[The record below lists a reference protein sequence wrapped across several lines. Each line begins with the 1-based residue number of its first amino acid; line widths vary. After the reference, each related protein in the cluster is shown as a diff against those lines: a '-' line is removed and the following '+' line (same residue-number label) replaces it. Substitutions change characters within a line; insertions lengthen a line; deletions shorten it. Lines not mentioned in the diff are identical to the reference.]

1 MDVESFIR
9 NASEVSLWFSPEG
22 DGDVVNILEVSYLSG
37 SQRKRYCKD
46 GCEFKTFTGTY
57 IVCLSCSMFMAPV
70 ERSNTKL
77 ENLLTDLIMDRVRT
91 LYSQNDALS
100 CKVYFN

>member
-46 GCEFKTFTGTY
+46 ACEFKTFTLVHTLSVY
-57 IVCLSCSMFMAPV
+57 RAVCSWLPL
-70 ERSNTKL
+70 KG
-77 ENLLTDLIMDRVRT
+77 RT
-91 LYSQNDALS
+91 LSWKTY
-100 CKVYFN
+100 